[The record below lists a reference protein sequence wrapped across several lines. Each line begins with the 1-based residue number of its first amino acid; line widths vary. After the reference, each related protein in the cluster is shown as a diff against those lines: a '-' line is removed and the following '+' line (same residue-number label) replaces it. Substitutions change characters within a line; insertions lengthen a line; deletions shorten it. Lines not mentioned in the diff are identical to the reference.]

1 MLAITFV
8 HELFP
13 VERQS
18 QYNSTE
24 TLSMES
30 LRADKVRSVVIH
42 HTTSLPLNFT
52 NIHQGF
58 NLLIFTASPG
68 AEAAAQLKLSGQPQ
82 MTETLKCVELIQ
94 PPTLAASTLQT
105 MVSTVF
111 KVRTC
116 WWKTN
121 ISTKE
126 LQFSSNASVLRSVL
140 PSTVPSPKQIS
151 LTARPGFHVSTS

>member
-24 TLSMES
+24 ALSMES
-30 LRADKVRSVVIH
+30 LRADKVRSVAIH
-42 HTTSLPLNFT
+42 HNTSLPLNFT

-94 PPTLAASTLQT
+94 SPTLAASTLQT
-105 MVSTVF
+105 MISTVF

-116 WWKTN
+116 
-121 ISTKE
+121 
-126 LQFSSNASVLRSVL
+126 
-140 PSTVPSPKQIS
+140 
-151 LTARPGFHVSTS
+151 